1 MNSTDICNMALAYIG
16 QGRIASLEEESE
28 EAAQCR
34 LFYDHL
40 RRRLLA
46 QHYFSFSAR
55 EVKLALL
62 DRERQGYDFVYAMPA
77 KCLLL
82 QRVYEKGKAREAKKG
97 EWKLI
102 MVNDSVQGIA
112 TDIENAWASYTA
124 DVENAAVFSDSF
136 IDALSHGLASAI
148 AVPLSGSGSL
158 QQAHYQLMERAV
170 MTAKFESERQNGH
183 KPLFPTAYTEGRR

>member
-1 MNSTDICNMALAYIG
+1 MALAYIG
-16 QGRIASLEEESE
+16 QGRIASMGEDSE

-55 EVKLALL
+55 EAKLALL
-62 DRERQGYDFVYAMPA
+62 DRERQGYSFVYATPA

-82 QRVYEKGKAREAKKG
+82 QHVYEKGKARVAKKG
-97 EWKLI
+97 AWRIVMLS
-102 MVNDSVQGIA
+102 DSVQGIA
-112 TDIENAWASYTA
+112 TDIEEAWASYTA
-124 DVENAAVFSDSF
+124 DIENAAVFSDVF
-136 IDALSHGLASAI
+136 IEALTHGLASAI

-170 MTAKFESERQNGH
+170 MAAKFESERQNDH
-183 KPLFPTAYTEGRR
+183 KPWFPTGYTEGRR

>member
-16 QGRIASLEEESE
+16 QGRIASLGEESE

-55 EVKLALL
+55 EAKLALL
-62 DRERQGYDFVYAMPA
+62 DRERQGYSFVYATPA

-82 QRVYEKGKAREAKKG
+82 QHVYEKGKARAAKKG
-97 EWKLI
+97 AWRIVMLS
-102 MVNDSVQGIA
+102 DSVQGIA
-112 TDIENAWASYTA
+112 TDIEEAWASYTA
-124 DVENAAVFSDSF
+124 DIENAAVFSDVF
-136 IDALSHGLASAI
+136 IEALTHGLASAI
-148 AVPLSGSGSL
+148 AIPLSGSGSL

-170 MTAKFESERQNGH
+170 MTAKFESERQNDH

>member
-16 QGRIASLEEESE
+16 QGRIASLGEESE

-55 EVKLALL
+55 EAKLALL

-97 EWKLI
+97 EWRIVMLS
-102 MVNDSVQGIA
+102 DSVQGIA
-112 TDIENAWASYTA
+112 TDIEDAWASYTA
-124 DVENAAVFSDSF
+124 DIENAAVFSDVF
-136 IDALSHGLASAI
+136 IEALTHGLASAI

-170 MTAKFESERQNGH
+170 MAAKFESERQNDH
-183 KPLFPTAYTEGRR
+183 KPLFPTGYTEGRR

>member
-16 QGRIASLEEESE
+16 QGRIASLGEDSE

-55 EVKLALL
+55 EAKLALL
-62 DRERQGYDFVYAMPA
+62 DRERQGYSFVYATPA

-82 QRVYEKGKAREAKKG
+82 QHVYEKGKARVAKKG
-97 EWKLI
+97 AWRIVMLS
-102 MVNDSVQGIA
+102 DSVQGIA
-112 TDIENAWASYTA
+112 TDIEEAWASYTA
-124 DVENAAVFSDSF
+124 DIENAAVFSDVF
-136 IDALSHGLASAI
+136 IEALTHGLASAI

-170 MTAKFESERQNGH
+170 MTAKFESERQNDH

>member
-16 QGRIASLEEESE
+16 QGRIASLGEESE

-55 EVKLALL
+55 EAKLALL
-62 DRERQGYDFVYAMPA
+62 DRERQGYSFVYATPA

-82 QRVYEKGKAREAKKG
+82 QHVYEKGKAREAKKG
-97 EWKLI
+97 AWRIVMLS
-102 MVNDSVQGIA
+102 DSVQGIA

-136 IDALSHGLASAI
+136 IEALSHGLASAI

-170 MTAKFESERQNGH
+170 MTAKFESERQNDH
-183 KPLFPTAYTEGRR
+183 KPWFPTGYTEGRR

>member
-16 QGRIASLEEESE
+16 QGRIASLGEESE

-55 EVKLALL
+55 EAKLALL
-62 DRERQGYDFVYAMPA
+62 DRERQGYSFVYATPA

-82 QRVYEKGKAREAKKG
+82 QHVYEKGKAREAKKG
-97 EWKLI
+97 AWRIVMLS
-102 MVNDSVQGIA
+102 DSVQGIA
-112 TDIENAWASYTA
+112 TDIEDAWASYTA
-124 DVENAAVFSDSF
+124 DIENAAVFSDVF
-136 IDALSHGLASAI
+136 IEALSHGLASAI

-158 QQAHYQLMERAV
+158 QQAHYQLMERAL
-170 MTAKFESERQNGH
+170 MAAKFDSERQNDH
-183 KPLFPTAYTEGRR
+183 KPLFPTGYTEGRR